1 MARTV
6 SFVVLVVV
14 TSVLLVLFYQVVSV
28 FLLPLFLAVVTVLLL
43 RPLQKRIAT
52 WCGNRRYVAASL
64 MTIGVLLAVL
74 IPVLTVFAIAGY
86 EAAEMVSAFSGEA
99 VRGQLDRAR
108 TSMGLDYPFVDEMR
122 FIEASLDEL
131 RVDAAR
137 GAQASGDRNAIQNIL
152 AEFERMQTAMPKSAS
167 QRSVLLSDRLMESL
181 QQALSQDPGTLAYQ
195 RAIERCSR
203 VFRDYK
209 SRLLGGAWRAPLKEM
224 AHPTP
229 EELARLSGQVF
240 SLTTGNIASIGGAAT
255 VVVARATFSLL
266 IFVMALFFWFADGP
280 EIIQALMV
288 LSPLEDQYEQ
298 ELMTEFEVLVRAV
311 VAGSIA
317 SATVQAVLAGLGF
330 WFAGVHSV
338 FLLMALTLVFAMV
351 PFVGAS
357 LVWLPVCAWLAFVE
371 QRLGAGIG
379 LALYGLIVISTID
392 NVLRPWIIVEKA
404 SLHPLAGLVGVLGGI
419 QALGPVGVFVGPIV
433 VAFLQTILTL
443 LHREIAEKSAE
454 SRATTREA
462 AAPEATS
469 LA

>member
-6 SFVVLVVV
+6 SFIVLVLV

-43 RPLQKRIAT
+43 RPLQKRIAV
-52 WCGNRRYVAASL
+52 WCGNRRYAAASL

-74 IPVLTVFAIAGY
+74 IPILAVFAIAGY
-86 EAAEMVSAFSGEA
+86 EAAEMVSAFRGESM
-99 VRGQLDRAR
+99 RGQLDRAR

-131 RVDAAR
+131 RIDAAR
-137 GAQASGDRNAIQNIL
+137 GAHASGDRNAIQHIL
-152 AEFERMQTAMPKSAS
+152 AEFERMQTAIQAS
-167 QRSVLLSDRLMESL
+167 VSQHSTVISERLTDSL
-181 QQALSQDPGTLAYQ
+181 QHALTQEPGTLDY
-195 RAIERCSR
+195 RKAIERCSR

-209 SRLLGGAWRAPLKEM
+209 SRLLGGTWRAPLKEM

-229 EELARLSGQVF
+229 EELQRMTSQLF

-255 VVVARATFSLL
+255 LVVARATFSLL

-317 SATVQAVLAGLGF
+317 SAAAQAVLAGLGF
-330 WFAGVHSV
+330 WFAGVNSV

-371 QRLGAGIG
+371 QRLAAGIG

-443 LHREIAEKSAE
+443 LHREITEKSAE
-454 SRATTREA
+454 SRDVTEFVTV
-462 AAPEATS
+462 PESTS
-469 LA
+469 FA